1 MKARVFSIRTL
12 FVAGVG
18 AVALAFILPNLLKWI
33 DKTQEAP
40 VSQAVNPAADDQS
53 SNRAGP
59 GPSENQSG
67 SRSPASARL
76 DKAGAQGTGN
86 YGGELSDSINP
97 QKIYRALERFNTG
110 KGERA
115 LGIVAQRAEEFY
127 KYDAIYKRLVELSAD
142 DDPLVA
148 ERAQHARY
156 RLMRLRAAHEIPEPL
171 ELDEDFDPAW
181 LPEAGNDGSQD
192 LLETA
197 VEPFDT
203 LLGLAL
209 DEPDP
214 AVRLSGIEGA
224 IRQSDEDGFYLLSEA
239 ALSDSEADNRL
250 SAVSELEQM
259 LKSGLGD
266 SGQILQLLENSAA
279 DPDDRVAELS
289 KLILKER
296 LSSHEEQPLPNE
308 DLEAPPEAGT
318 AEIEDRHETGAESF
332 DAIQQQALY
341 DDDPAVRLSGIEAT
355 IGQGSEDGFWLL
367 SKASTGDHDPDN
379 RLSAISVFESMLRS
393 GLGDKWQILQLLES
407 TAADPDPRVAE
418 LSSLILQEQ
427 SKPPEEQPQPNED
440 QY

>member
-1 MKARVFSIRTL
+1 MLKAKVFSIRGL
-12 FVAGVG
+12 CVAGAG
-18 AVALAFILPNLLKWI
+18 AIAMAFVLPTFLNWLEHI
-33 DKTQEAP
+33 QEP
-40 VSQAVNPAADDQS
+40 SVTQAVSLSAN
-53 SNRAGP
+53 GP
-59 GPSENQSG
+59 GS
-67 SRSPASARL
+67 SRAAPDPYQIHREHRPAT
-76 DKAGAQGTGN
+76 GAQPDKIGAKSADN
-86 YGGELSDSINP
+86 YGGELSDSIDP
-97 QKIYRALERFNTG
+97 KGIYQALERFNPAE
-110 KGERA
+110 GERA
-115 LGIVAQRAEEFY
+115 IEIVSKRAAELY
-127 KYDAIYKRLVELSAD
+127 KFNAIYKRLVELSAD

-156 RLMRLRAAHEIPEPL
+156 RLMALRAAHEIPEPL
-171 ELDEDFDPAW
+171 ELDENLDQAW
-181 LPEAGNDGSQD
+181 LPEAGKAGSQD

-203 LLGLAL
+203 LLSLAL
-209 DEPDP
+209 HEPDP

-224 IRQSDEDGFYLLSEA
+224 IRQSDEDSFDILSEA
-239 ALSDSEADNRL
+239 ALSDYESDNRL

-308 DLEAPPEAGT
+308 NLEAPNEAGT
-318 AEIEDRHETGAESF
+318 AELEDQHETATESF

-367 SKASTGDHDPDN
+367 SKAATGDYDPDN
-379 RLSAISVFESMLRS
+379 RLER
-393 GLGDKWQILQLLES
+393 
-407 TAADPDPRVAE
+407 
-418 LSSLILQEQ
+418 
-427 SKPPEEQPQPNED
+427 D
-440 QY
+440 QCI